1 MPNTFVMR
9 QSALQD
15 GTVLRSPDTF
25 APGSD
30 LHGTMAKANAV
41 SVDSRTT
48 NVIPS
53 QSGVRSFATDVVNS
67 QGMRGVKRTVEPMA
81 AGSVRRKS
89 SDVEPLGDSVKRQP
103 NKVLPIDE
111 GVRNG

>member
-30 LHGTMAKANAV
+30 LHGTMAKANPRGIH
-41 SVDSRTT
+41 SDTT
-48 NVIPS
+48 YVKPLRS
-53 QSGVRSFATDVVNS
+53 SVRSFPTN
-67 QGMRGVKRTVEPMA
+67 VK
-81 AGSVRRKS
+81 
-89 SDVEPLGDSVKRQP
+89 
-103 NKVLPIDE
+103 PIDE